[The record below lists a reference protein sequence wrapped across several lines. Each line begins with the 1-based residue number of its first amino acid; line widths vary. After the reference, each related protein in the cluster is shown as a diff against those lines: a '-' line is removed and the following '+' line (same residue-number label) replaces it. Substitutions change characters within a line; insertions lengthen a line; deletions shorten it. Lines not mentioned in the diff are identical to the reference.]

1 MIGASMTRIIG
12 GAVGG
17 RQLVVP
23 TGRSTRPTSD
33 WAREGLFN
41 TLSTCVDLPGA
52 RVADLYAGSGAVGL
66 EALSR
71 GASHVLLVDR
81 GPAAVRAL
89 RRNVAALGLAGAEI
103 VQASVSRVVQNTS
116 SDPYEVIFLDPP
128 YAMSDIELREVL
140 ARLHGGAWLAVD
152 GVCVVERSHRS
163 GPVTWPDGL
172 CALRDR
178 RYGEGVLWYGIRS

>member
-1 MIGASMTRIIG
+1 MTRIVAG
-12 GAVGG
+12 SAGG

-23 TGRSTRPTSD
+23 PGRATRPTSD
-33 WAREGLFN
+33 RAREGLFN
-41 TLSTCVDLPGA
+41 SLATLVDLDGA

-81 GPAAVRAL
+81 DPAAIRAL
-89 RRNVAALGLAGAEI
+89 RRNVTMLGLPGAEI
-103 VQASVSRVVQNTS
+103 LQSPVTRVVQHTS
-116 SDPYEVIFLDPP
+116 GNPYDVVFLDPP
-128 YAMSDIELREVL
+128 YAMSDAEVGEVL
-140 ARLHGGAWLAVD
+140 SMLAAGAWLTAD

-163 GPVTWPDGL
+163 SPVAWPAGL
-172 CALRDR
+172 RALRDR